1 MEDSIDNT
9 QAKEGTMQ
17 QKMNFSQPSL
27 PNEQHHAH
35 KEVSFSQSVISEI
48 LQQSTSKQ
56 SVLSNVSKYIKMKST
71 EINVDLTDEQ
81 LENLKECKYQPLST
95 SDPIVLTYLE
105 KKNIINITQ
114 LEHD

>member
-27 PNEQHHAH
+27 PTEQHHAH
-35 KEVSFSQSVISEI
+35 KDVSFSQSVISEI

-81 LENLKECKYQPLST
+81 LENLKECKYPTPLNILPYSPDI
-95 SDPIVLTYLE
+95 SRE
-105 KKNIINITQ
+105 KEYNKHNTVGA
-114 LEHD
+114 

>member
-1 MEDSIDNT
+1 
-9 QAKEGTMQ
+9 MQ
-17 QKMNFSQPSL
+17 QKINFNKPSL
-27 PNEQHHAH
+27 PSEQHHAH

-48 LQQSTSKQ
+48 LQQSNSKQ

-81 LENLKECKYQPLST
+81 LENLKEF
-95 SDPIVLTYLE
+95 LTYLE